1 MSDERRRPQRRVLRV
16 PVQVPVRVSSIDPE
30 TDPQTGRPCYRA
42 SQETCANLSTQG
54 AYIRTTDPLS
64 PGRRLLVEIHV
75 PESEPIE
82 AVARVAWSK
91 TVIDPEGRTPENAV
105 GVQFVGGN
113 PETLRRLERYL
124 NGPGDGPPEQ

>member
-1 MSDERRRPQRRVLRV
+1 MSDERRLKRRFQRV

-42 SQETCANLSTQG
+42 THETCANLSTHG

-75 PESEPIE
+75 SESEPIE
-82 AVARVAWSK
+82 AIARVAWSK
-91 TVIDPEGRTPENAV
+91 SVIDPGARTPENAI
-105 GVQFVGGN
+105 GVQFVGDN